1 MIHPEEPSLQGND
14 RGPKEVS
21 MIFDELRILQREHG
35 YLPPEELRSLAKRVD
50 VPLHRIH
57 SVASFYPQF
66 HLTPQPLVK
75 IGVCSDITC
84 HLRGARCLSKAIRQR
99 VAQLGPDVAVEPVSC
114 LGQCDR
120 APAITV
126 NGHIFADV
134 TADSAYDMAEAALA
148 GQDIEKEFSFR
159 GAYPTHFSAVSEA
172 TATGFASD
180 PYRDGRRYGAL
191 KALVKTRDWDGVI
204 QNLKNARLVGM
215 GGAGF
220 PTATKWE
227 TVRKAP
233 GPVKYVVCNADESE
247 PGTVKDR
254 CILEHLPHLV
264 IEGMII
270 CGLVTGAKTGFLY
283 IRHEYEHEQQ
293 ILRDEIEKCQQAG
306 LLGNDIL
313 GSGLSFDIELFVSPG
328 GYICGE
334 GSALLEAIEGNRAE
348 PRIRPPNSAT
358 HGLWQ
363 KPTALNNVETFAI
376 VPQILFRGVAQYK
389 ALGFSEAAPG
399 LKFVSVTGDVCNP
412 GVFEIRMGTPLSEV
426 VMEYAGGPPD
436 GRKVKALSPSGAA
449 SGFLP
454 PAYLRVPL
462 DFKSM
467 AAAGTMLGSGA
478 IVVFAEG
485 RCMLDMALNTA
496 TFFRNESCGKCVP
509 CRLGSQK
516 LVDLLTGWTEGRGE
530 AGDIE
535 LIDALSQTLK
545 QTSICGLGQFI
556 PLSILTVL
564 EHFREEAFAHL
575 FERTCPE
582 GVCPMRA

>member
-1 MIHPEEPSLQGND
+1 
-14 RGPKEVS
+14 
-21 MIFDELRILQREHG
+21 MIFDELRTLQREHG
-35 YLPPEELRSLAKRVD
+35 YLPAEELRSLATRVD

-66 HLTPQPLVK
+66 HLTPQPAVT
-75 IGVCSDITC
+75 IGVCSDISC
-84 HLRGARCLSKAIRQR
+84 HLRGARCLSTAIQQR
-99 VAQLGPDVAVEPVSC
+99 VRELGPDVEVKPVSC

-120 APAITV
+120 APAISV
-126 NGHIFADV
+126 NGHIVGNGSAEQ
-134 TADSAYDMAEAALA
+134 AYDLAVDALSGEEIDRDA
-148 GQDIEKEFSFR
+148 IYANYQ
-159 GAYPTHFSAVSEA
+159 PTHFSAVAES
-172 TATGFASD
+172 TQNGFASD
-180 PYRDGRRYGAL
+180 PYPPGKHYGAVRRL
-191 KALVKTRDWDGVI
+191 IKTRNWDLVI
-204 QNLKNARLVGM
+204 QHLKNARLMGM

-233 GPVKYVVCNADESE
+233 GSDKYVVCNADESE
-247 PGTVKDR
+247 PGTIKDR

-264 IEGMII
+264 IEGMMV

-283 IRHEYEHEQQ
+283 IRHEYEHQQ
-293 ILRDEIEKCQQAG
+293 KILRAEIEKCQKLG
-306 LLGNDIL
+306 LLGSDIL
-313 GSGLSFDIELFVSPG
+313 GSGLSFEIELFVSPG

-376 VPQILFRGVAQYK
+376 VPQILVRGVPAYK
-389 ALGFSEAAPG
+389 ALGMSDTAPG
-399 LKFVSVTGDVCNP
+399 LKFVSVSGDVQNP
-412 GVFEIRMGTPLSEV
+412 GVFEIRMGTPASEV
-426 VMEYAGGPPD
+426 VLNYAGGPPD
-436 GRKVKALSPSGAA
+436 GKRVKAFSPSGAA

-454 PAYLRVPL
+454 PTYLSLPL

-478 IVVFAEG
+478 IVVCAEG
-485 RCMLDMALNTA
+485 RCMLDMALNTVK
-496 TFFRNESCGKCVP
+496 FFRNESCGKCVP

-516 LVDLLTGWTEGRGE
+516 LVDLLTGWTEGRGDP
-530 AGDIE
+530 GDIA
-535 LIDALSQTLK
+535 LIEALSQTLK

-564 EHFREEAFAHL
+564 EHFREEVFAHL